1 MRTVAFVGSA
11 GKVFHV
17 SRVSRCRAGR
27 NSCLFGHAFVAV
39 HACLP
44 RLRRGQC
51 WTRRRRRGP
60 VFVGR
65 CRHEYWRELGGR
77 RRRQPHGCGRQS
89 IRGER
94 CRAGA
99 KAFTLPPLNQGLDY
113 QLGGA
118 YTPPAGVKIV
128 SRDRTASVAAGLYN
142 ICYVNGFQIQPD
154 EEGTWMSDHPDLILR
169 NAAQQPVIDQDW
181 NEMLIDVSTQAKRV
195 AVAEIVGAWIKGCA
209 AAGFDAVEIDNLD
222 SFSRSNGQL
231 TEDDAVS
238 TMSLFSA
245 AAHAQGLAIAQKNS
259 AELVA
264 RRSELGTDFVV
275 AEECNRY
282 AECDVYTAAYGDHV
296 LVIEYRRADFDKGC
310 ANFPNLS
317 IVLRDLDLVDPSGA
331 NYTYDG
337 C

>member
-1 MRTVAFVGSA
+1 MFRVFRAVALVAIAACSATPSSPSTPASHGSGAGSA
-11 GKVFHV
+11 GHADAAEGPSSSVD
-17 SRVSRCRAGR
+17 AGT
-27 NSCLFGHAFVAV
+27 NTGASSGDGGGVNPTDAGGNQFVASD
-39 HACLP
+39 A
-44 RLRRGQC
+44 
-51 WTRRRRRGP
+51 GP
-60 VFVGR
+60 
-65 CRHEYWRELGGR
+65 
-77 RRRQPHGCGRQS
+77 
-89 IRGER
+89 
-94 CRAGA
+94 GA